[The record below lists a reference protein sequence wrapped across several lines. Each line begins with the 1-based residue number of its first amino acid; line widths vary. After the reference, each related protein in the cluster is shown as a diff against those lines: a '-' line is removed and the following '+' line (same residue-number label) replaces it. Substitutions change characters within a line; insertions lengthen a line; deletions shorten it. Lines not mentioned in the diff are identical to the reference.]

1 MAGRI
6 YPKQIKGKTYYYYQ
20 ESYREKVDPEAR
32 GKYKGS
38 GISRVR
44 TDTIYLGDAQ
54 TVLSWKTKAQG
65 PLSVEHRAFGL
76 LAGAYQTAVEFG
88 LLAALKT
95 YIIGKR
101 YGVPRWV
108 FFLVTILN
116 RLECATSKNQMSPW
130 AAKTILPKLLGVD
143 PGKLTSKNFWYVSDD
158 IISEKELK
166 KKRRQQGLDDLFC
179 GLDDAVFNKIEEDV
193 FQRLKPLLSEP
204 ARSLVYDTTN
214 FFTFFESPQASQLAR
229 TGHNKDSHHHLR
241 QVGLAMAVDRELGI
255 PFYHRAYRGNSQD
268 AATFHTIVGDL
279 LKSIRASFDKVEELV
294 LVLDKGNN
302 KKETFAFLSGK
313 IEWVGS
319 LVPSQHED
327 LLQVPLEQY
336 ASSCGGLKTLRCK
349 KNVMGKE
356 CLLIMT
362 YNPKLFRKQVHTLNR
377 GIEKLKKN
385 LQEKYNSYKKAPRSL
400 TPGLKTVHE
409 GSRYKNFLTVS
420 VNKSG
425 LVLDLEQTKIEER
438 KKRFGKNLIFT
449 SKTEAETEWVISQYK
464 EKEVIEDG
472 FKTMKAP
479 ELIRIRPLRHWTD
492 SKIRA
497 YIFCCVM
504 SYVLLRLMQYKAG
517 QAGIQMSAKVLCE
530 ELSDLKEIIMVYEDG
545 RAQRKTT
552 QRSSVQDKLYKLF
565 ELEEIEKLVTLH

>member
-1 MAGRI
+1 MSGRI
-6 YPKQIKGKTYYYYQ
+6 YQKKIKGKSYYYYQ
-20 ESYREKVDPEAR
+20 ESYREKVDPQTG

-44 TDTIYLGDAQ
+44 TNTIYLGDAQ
-54 TVLSWKTKAQG
+54 TILSWKMKVQG

-76 LAGAYQTAVEFG
+76 LGAAYQTAIEFG
-88 LLAALKT
+88 LLEALKA
-95 YIIGKR
+95 YIIGER
-101 YGVPRWV
+101 YGLPRWI

-116 RLECATSKNQMSPW
+116 RLECATSKNQMSRW
-130 AAKTILPKLLGVD
+130 AAKTILPKLLGFD
-143 PGKLTSKNFWYVSDD
+143 PKKLSGKNFWCVSDD

-166 KKRRQQGLDDLFC
+166 KKRQQKGRDDLFC
-179 GLDDAVFNKIEEDV
+179 GLDNVVFNKIEEDV
-193 FQRLKPLLSEP
+193 FQRLKPLLSDP
-204 ARSLVYDTTN
+204 ARSVVYDTTN
-214 FFTFFESPQASQLAR
+214 FFTFFESPDASELAR

-255 PFYHRAYRGNSQD
+255 PFYHRVYRGNSQD
-268 AATFHTIVGDL
+268 AATFNTIVADL
-279 LKSIRASFDKVEELV
+279 LCSINASFDKVEELV

-319 LVPSQHED
+319 LVPSQHKD
-327 LLQVPLEQY
+327 LLQVPIEQY
-336 ASSCGGLKTLRCK
+336 RSPSGNLKTLRRQK
-349 KNVMGKE
+349 TVMGKE
-356 CLLIMT
+356 CLLVMT
-362 YNPKLFRKQVHTLNR
+362 YSPKLFRKQVHTMSR
-377 GIEKLKKN
+377 GIEKLKKS
-385 LQEKYNSYKKAPRSL
+385 LQEKYNSYKKAPRNL

-420 VNKSG
+420 VDKSG
-425 LVLDLEQTKIEER
+425 LVLELNQTKIEER

-449 SKTEAETEWVISQYK
+449 SKAEAETEWVISRYK
-464 EKEVIEDG
+464 EKEVIEDA

-497 YIFCCVM
+497 HIFCCVM

-517 QAGIQMSAKVLCE
+517 QAGLEMSAKVLCE
-530 ELSDLKEIIMVYEDG
+530 ELSDLKEVIMVYEDG

-565 ELEEIEKLVTLH
+565 KLEEIEKLVTLH